1 MPKVSEELQIP
12 ATLAET
18 WRLYFDPAS
27 WSRWVDEFRA
37 LDSISDD
44 YPEAGARLVWHSG
57 PAGRGQVSETVLEH
71 EPRRLHR
78 IRFADPS
85 SEGELTTT
93 FRIEGDGTRVG
104 LELDYS
110 LVSGG
115 LFSRVTDIFFIRSQM
130 AQMLIRSLEGLR
142 TEAGDLA
149 NAPAPE

>member
-1 MPKVSEELQIP
+1 MGTVSEELQIP

-18 WRLYFDPAS
+18 WGIYFNRSNWNA
-27 WSRWVDEFRA
+27 WVDEFRGI
-37 LDSISDD
+37 DSISED
-44 YPEAGARLVWHSG
+44 YPEAGSRLVWHSG
-57 PAGRGQVSETVLEH
+57 PAGRGQVTETVLEH

-78 IRFADPS
+78 IRYADPS
-85 SEGELTTT
+85 SEGEQATS
-93 FRIEGDGTRVG
+93 FRIEGEGTRVG

-115 LFSRVTDIFFIRSQM
+115 IFNKVTDVLFIRSQM

-149 NAPAPE
+149 GAPAPD